1 MSTRVGFPL
10 LSNLGRDI
18 LTMFK
23 GPLSVGWYFLKLS
36 HLAQMLYSPLPASK
50 KV

>member
-1 MSTRVGFPL
+1 MSTRETFHFLAERLKGVFGKC
-10 LSNLGRDI
+10 
-18 LTMFK
+18 K